1 MGGYTCS
8 NEVGMAFVEAINTY
22 KTKKARGYSPKPQGG
37 YMIVI
42 NNLMK
47 HLQDYEL
54 EGLKLRNKKT
64 KEFKVF
70 SNKEELFYEVYNIY
84 IIYKSNLK

>member
-1 MGGYTCS
+1 MNSRRDIPYTIGGH
-8 NEVGMAFVEAINTY
+8 
-22 KTKKARGYSPKPQGG
+22 
-37 YMIVI
+37 MIVI

>member
-1 MGGYTCS
+1 
-8 NEVGMAFVEAINTY
+8 
-22 KTKKARGYSPKPQGG
+22 
-37 YMIVI
+37 MIVI

-47 HLQDYEL
+47 HLRDYEL

-84 IIYKSNLK
+84 IIYKSNLKWRRCLYVNTNKSK